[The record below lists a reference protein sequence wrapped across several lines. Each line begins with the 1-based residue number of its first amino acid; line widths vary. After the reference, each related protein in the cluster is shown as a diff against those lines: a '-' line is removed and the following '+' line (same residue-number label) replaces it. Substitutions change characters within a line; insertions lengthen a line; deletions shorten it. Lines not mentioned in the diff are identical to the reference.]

1 MEILKFFLTIPE
13 NAEKGKFQINI
24 DKYGVYSSKLP
35 WCENEKGLNTVI
47 NILNQEKFSQIFYK
61 QEDWMVKKGW
71 LDEAKTDFNPNIL
84 KKIGQDI
91 YNALFYEPSEGSERS
106 PKDLLSKKLSDLDLN
121 EELHIQL
128 QFSDKKDKRG
138 PLSDY
143 PWELACRDR
152 NFLTEQ
158 RVTFSRLIAFPGN
171 VPDFPTVEQINVLLV
186 SSTIGDID
194 EDINLHLE
202 TLNLQEQEAI
212 YESLK
217 DTGISVECKQNIS
230 FKELGAYL
238 SQIPQHKTPHVIH
251 FDGHGLHSKRCNKPD
266 CRSINKVQDS
276 HCRKCNSPLDK
287 TPQGYLVFKS
297 DGTQQADYI
306 SATEISNLISC
317 NYYGL
322 ENKNNLGARLVVIS
336 ACQSALTLNHESVF
350 NGIAQQLISKQIPA
364 VVATP
369 YNIEVTAA
377 IDFNK
382 GFYRALADKMPL
394 TTAVSRG
401 QNAIGRRGNQWYR
414 HVLYL
419 RWGNN
424 DGGRL
429 FGENTTLLFLKRY
442 VENLVDELEKEQD
455 VLEYIDL
462 LTLFY
467 QSDTT
472 NTTNKTDK
480 KSITEFTIEQIFA
493 NHQKFVLIGEPGS
506 GKSTALKHMA
516 LTQAKEFL
524 SEKFTVAMP
533 LILELEFWCDNEP
546 FDSFIKRQCKENN
559 LESIINQDFRERKI
573 ILYLDGLDVMS
584 GNKVKKIQQIKKWLE
599 TQAPEKIIIT
609 CRYDDYQDDDMDLGL
624 PTFEIQPLSIDLIRS
639 FVSQKLND
647 KSDDFLKQILSNED
661 HRSVKNNLQQ
671 LVSNPYLLSALIII
685 YKNENNNQLPI
696 NKGILLSRLI
706 KKSWKIE
713 RQKSITELL
722 PYKNVEIYFA
732 NLADYMVQQK
742 NMILKREKAI
752 SILNKDQ
759 NLLRTGK
766 DAKLLAIK
774 DDTVRFKNRLI
785 QDYFLAVK
793 LKDKDLDSIIQ
804 KYEISNGKRLKKIWD
819 SPVIA
824 LSGLENEPDKLVQ
837 KITKKDPF
845 LAAMCLNSGVKVNN
859 DTLEFIVSQLVQNFD
874 ITIQNNFE
882 EIIKDEKVGE
892 TKKLLAK
899 YYLNRLGTDALPIL
913 GKILIDNQKNA
924 FIKRAIID
932 LLDIYNDT
940 RIIHSLSEIVKY
952 PSIEEKAIQLAHQQ
966 TIKLKT
972 VMTASSVTSLA
983 LAIFASNKAS
993 KVLPTAQDVFHSI
1006 WGDKSEYNQLQLR
1019 VPAIYTLSRLK
1030 NKEANLSLISGLID
1044 TNNDI
1049 RKACLTCLKSS
1060 EWQPENEKEQLYLT
1074 IAEDRWSD
1082 CQAFGE
1088 LAIVPLISVLND
1100 ESESIQ
1106 TSVINTLGQLGLK
1119 AQDAVKPILNKL
1131 FTPSTKNNEFQKT
1144 CINAVALIPTK
1155 LAVIGL
1161 LKASL
1166 TCSEDLQKLA
1176 LRKFDNIGE
1185 KQKLDALNYILEI
1198 DFNFESIIKLKNNQT
1213 AKIFKSDENTK
1224 LKIAAIKKLG
1234 EIGSVD
1240 GINILLST
1248 INQENEELVI
1258 TCINTLSNHKE
1269 SNVISAILEKLKD
1282 KKVSIKKVAI
1292 KSLGKLQA
1300 EIAVDELVKLL
1311 PPLQNKNM
1319 FRRNISKIS
1328 TFFETN
1334 LVSDILDA
1342 LQQIGTSKAQ
1352 KAIDSWYSENK

>member
-317 NYYGL
+317 NHYGL

-472 NTTNKTDK
+472 NKTDK

-599 TQAPEKIIIT
+599 TQAPEKVIIT

-685 YKNENNNQLPI
+685 YKNENNNQLPR
-696 NKGILLSRLI
+696 NKGILLLRLI

-752 SILNKDQ
+752 SILNKDKK
-759 NLLRTGK
+759 LLRTGK

-774 DDTVRFKNRLI
+774 DDTVRFNNRLI

-793 LKDKDLDSIIQ
+793 LKDKDLDLIIQ

-824 LSGLENEPDKLVQ
+824 LSSLENEPDELIKQ
-837 KITKKDPF
+837 IAKKDPF
-845 LAAMCLNSGVKVNN
+845 LATMCLNSGVKVND
-859 DTLEFIVSQLVQNFD
+859 DTLEIIVSELIQMFD
-874 ITIQNNFE
+874 LTIQDDW
-882 EIIKDEKVGE
+882 K
-892 TKKLLAK
+892 TKEMLSRDC
-899 YYLNRLGTDALPIL
+899 LNRLGTGIVPIL
-913 GKILIDNQKNA
+913 GKLLINIQYNA
-924 FIKRAIID
+924 FIKYAIID
-932 LLDIYNDT
+932 LLDIYNDS
-940 RIIHSLSEIVKY
+940 RAIDFLSEIVKNL
-952 PSIEEKAIQLAHQQ
+952 SIEKKAMDLKDKKQKLLLGCYLGVSTISTVGDILFSKTNKLQLENKGIFQ
-966 TIKLKT
+966 TIDDKKLY
-972 VMTASSVTSLA
+972 
-983 LAIFASNKAS
+983 
-993 KVLPTAQDVFHSI
+993 
-1006 WGDKSEYNQLQLR
+1006 GKSPLR
-1019 VPAIYTLSRLK
+1019 VSAIHALGRFK
-1030 NKEANLSLISGLID
+1030 KKEARSPLID
-1044 TNNDI
+1044 GLTDANSDI
-1049 RKACLTCLKSS
+1049 RQACLCALKSS
-1060 EWQPENEKEQLYLT
+1060 GWQPESDKERLYLT
-1074 IAEDRWSD
+1074 IAENRWSD

-1088 LAIVPLISVLND
+1088 IAIEPLISILNY
-1100 ESESIQ
+1100 EIETIQ
-1106 TSVINTLGQLGLK
+1106 ISVITALGQCGLN
-1119 AQDAVKPILNKL
+1119 AQCAVEIILNKL
-1131 FTPSTKNNEFQKT
+1131 FDPNTKNNELQKS
-1144 CINAVALIPTK
+1144 CIEAIGLIPTK
-1155 LAVIGL
+1155 LAFIGL
-1161 LKASL
+1161 FKASL
-1166 TCSEDLQKLA
+1166 TFSEDLQTLALGKFNDIDETQKLA
-1176 LRKFDNIGE
+1176 ALSSVLEADFDFDN
-1185 KQKLDALNYILEI
+1185 
-1198 DFNFESIIKLKNNQT
+1198 IIKLKNNPT
-1213 AKIFKSDENTK
+1213 ANFLKCDPNIK

-1234 EIGSVD
+1234 ELGSEY
-1240 GINILLST
+1240 GINILIST
-1248 INQENEELVI
+1248 MNQENEELVI
-1258 TCINTLSNHKE
+1258 TCINTLSNHKK
-1269 SNVISAILEKLKD
+1269 SNVISAIVKKLKD
-1282 KKVSIKKVAI
+1282 KKDSIKKVAI
-1292 KSLGKLQA
+1292 QSLGKLKA
-1300 EIAVDELVKLL
+1300 EIAVDDLIQLL
-1311 PPLQNKNM
+1311 SSLQKKSV
-1319 FRRNISKIS
+1319 FKIKISKIP
-1328 TFFETN
+1328 TFSKTN
-1334 LVSDILDA
+1334 LASDILYA
-1342 LQQIGTSKAQ
+1342 LQQIGTLKAQ
-1352 KAIDSWYSENK
+1352 EAIEIWQKKE

>member
-1 MEILKFFLTIPE
+1 MKTLKLFLTVPE
-13 NAEKGKFQINI
+13 NAESGNFQINI
-24 DKYGVYSSKLP
+24 DKLDFYHSKLP
-35 WCENEKGLNTVI
+35 WYENEEGLKTVI
-47 NILNQEKFSQIFYK
+47 NILNCREFNQSFSK

-71 LDEAKTDFNPNIL
+71 LDEAKTDFNPDIF

-91 YNALFYEPSEGSERS
+91 YDALFYTPDA
-106 PKDLLSKKLSDLDLN
+106 KYLLSKKISNLELN

-128 QFSDKKDKRG
+128 QFSDKSDKRSR
-138 PLSDY
+138 LSNY
-143 PWELACRDR
+143 PWEMAYRDKK
-152 NFLTEQ
+152 LEQ
-158 RVTFSRLIAFPGN
+158 RVIFSRLIAFPEN

-317 NYYGL
+317 NHYGL

-350 NGIAQQLISKQIPA
+350 NGMAQQLIYKQIPA

-382 GFYRALADKMPL
+382 GFYRALADRMPL
-394 TTAVSRG
+394 ATAVNRG
-401 QNAIGRRGNQWYR
+401 RNAMGRRGNQWYR
-414 HVLYL
+414 PVLYL
-419 RWGNN
+419 RWEND

-429 FGENTTLLFLKRY
+429 FGENTTLLLLKRY

-467 QSDTT
+467 QSD
-472 NTTNKTDK
+472 TTNKTDK

-599 TQAPEKIIIT
+599 TQAPEKVIIT

-639 FVSQKLND
+639 FVSQKL
-647 KSDDFLKQILSNED
+647 SDESDNFLKQIFLNEE
-661 HRSVKNNLQQ
+661 HKSAKNNIQQ
-671 LVSNPYLLSALIII
+671 LASRPYLLFALIVI
-685 YKNENNNQLPI
+685 YENETNNQLPQNI
-696 NKGILLSRLI
+696 GILFSRLV
-706 KKSWKIE
+706 KNLWKIE
-713 RQKSITELL
+713 RQKSTTELL
-722 PYKNVEIYFA
+722 PYKDVEIYFA

-742 NMILKREKAI
+742 ILILKLETAI
-752 SILNKDQ
+752 SILNKDR
-759 NLLRTGK
+759 NLLWAGK
-766 DAKLLAIK
+766 NANLLAIQ
-774 DDTVRFKNRLI
+774 DNTVRFKNRLI
-785 QDYFLAVK
+785 QDYFLAVSFK
-793 LKDKDLDSIIQ
+793 EKDLDSIVQ
-804 KYEISNGKRLKKIWD
+804 KYDISNGKRLRGTWD

-824 LSGLENEPDKLVQ
+824 LSGLESEPDKLIKQ
-837 KITKKDPF
+837 IAKKDPF

-859 DTLEFIVSQLVQNFD
+859 DTLEFLVSELVQIFD

-882 EIIKDEKVGE
+882 EIIQNEKIGE

-899 YYLNRLGTDALPIL
+899 YYLNRLGSDVLPIL
-913 GKILIDNQKNA
+913 GKILIDRKKNI
-924 FIKRAIID
+924 FIKCAIID
-932 LLDIYNDT
+932 LLDMYSDT
-940 RIIHSLSEIVKY
+940 IMIDSLSEIVKD
-952 PSIEEKAIQLAHQQ
+952 PSIEERAIQLTNQQ
-966 TIKLKT
+966 LIKLKT
-972 VMTASSVTSLA
+972 VMTASSVSGLTLA
-983 LAIFASNKAS
+983 TLASNKTS
-993 KVLPTAQDVFHSI
+993 KVLRTAQDVLHRI
-1006 WGDKSEYNQLQLR
+1006 WDDESKYDQLQLR
-1019 VPAIYTLSRLK
+1019 VPAIYALSRFK

-1044 TNNDI
+1044 VNNDI
-1049 RKACLTCLKSS
+1049 RKTCLTCLKSS
-1060 EWQPENEKEQLYLT
+1060 NWQPENEKEQLYLT
-1074 IAEDRWSD
+1074 IAENRWSD
-1082 CQAFGE
+1082 CKAFGG

-1100 ESESIQ
+1100 QTESIQ
-1106 TSVINTLGQLGLK
+1106 ISVITTLGEFGLN
-1119 AQDAVKPILNKL
+1119 AQYAVQPILNKL
-1131 FTPSTKNNEFQKT
+1131 FAPNTKNNKLQKS
-1144 CINAVALIPTK
+1144 CIEAVGLIPTK

-1166 TCSEDLQKLA
+1166 TLSEDLQKLA
-1176 LRKFDNIGE
+1176 LGKFNNIGE
-1185 KQKLDALNYILEI
+1185 QQKLAGLSYVLEV
-1198 DFNFESIIKLKNNQT
+1198 DFDFDSIIKLKNNLKD
-1213 AKIFKSDENTK
+1213 KILRGNENTK

-1234 EIGSVD
+1234 ELGSEY

-1248 INQENEELVI
+1248 MNQENEELVI
-1258 TCINTLSNHKE
+1258 TCIRALSNYKK
-1269 SNVISAILEKLKD
+1269 SNVISAIVEKLKD
-1282 KKVSIKKVAI
+1282 KKVSIKKETI

-1300 EIAVDELVKLL
+1300 EIAIDELVRLL
-1311 PPLQNKNM
+1311 PPRQKKNL

-1328 TFFETN
+1328 TFFEAN
-1334 LVSDILDA
+1334 LVSDILDS

-1352 KAIDSWYSENK
+1352 QAIDNWNSENK

>member
-1 MEILKFFLTIPE
+1 MKTLKLFLTVPE
-13 NAEKGKFQINI
+13 NAESGNFQINI
-24 DKYGVYSSKLP
+24 DKLDFYHSKLP
-35 WCENEKGLNTVI
+35 WYENEEGLKTVI
-47 NILNQEKFSQIFYK
+47 NILNCREFNQSFSK

-71 LDEAKTDFNPNIL
+71 LDEAKTDFNPDIF

-91 YNALFYEPSEGSERS
+91 YNALFYTPDA
-106 PKDLLSKKLSDLDLN
+106 KYLLSKKISNLELN

-128 QFSDKKDKRG
+128 QFSDKSEKRSR
-138 PLSDY
+138 LSNY
-143 PWELACRDR
+143 PWEMAYRDKK
-152 NFLTEQ
+152 LEQ
-158 RVTFSRLIAFPGN
+158 RVIFSRLIAFPEN

-217 DTGISVECKQNIS
+217 DTGINVECKQNIS
-230 FKELGAYL
+230 FKELSAYL
-238 SQIPQHKTPHVIH
+238 SQIPLNKTPHVIH
-251 FDGHGLHSKRCNKPD
+251 FDGHGLRGKRCNKPD
-266 CRSINKVQDS
+266 CRSINTVKDS

-297 DGTQQADYI
+297 DWTQQADYI
-306 SATEISNLISC
+306 SATEISNLISG
-317 NYYGL
+317 NNYGL
-322 ENKNNLGARLVVIS
+322 ENKTNLGARLVVIS

-599 TQAPEKIIIT
+599 TQAPEKVIIT

-685 YKNENNNQLPI
+685 YKNENNNQLPR

-722 PYKNVEIYFA
+722 PYKDVEIYFA

-742 NMILKREKAI
+742 ILILKCEKAI
-752 SILNKDQ
+752 SILNKDK
-759 NLLRTGK
+759 NLLRIGK
-766 DAKLLAIK
+766 DANLLAIK

-793 LKDKDLDSIIQ
+793 FKDKDLDLVIK
-804 KYEISNGKRLKKIWD
+804 KYNISNGKRLRQIWD

-824 LSGLENEPDKLVQ
+824 LSGLENDPDKLIKQ
-837 KITKKDPF
+837 ITKKDPF
-845 LAAMCLNSGVKVNN
+845 LAAMCLNSGVKVNY
-859 DTLEFIVSQLVQNFD
+859 DTLEFIVSELILIFD
-874 ITIQNNFE
+874 ITIKDDFE
-882 EIIKDEKVGE
+882 EIKRKENIWK
-892 TKKLLAK
+892 TKKILSRE
-899 YYLNRLGTDALPIL
+899 YLNRLGTKIIPIL
-913 GKILIDNQKNA
+913 GKFLLDPKNNA
-924 FIKRAIID
+924 FIKCAIID
-932 LLDIYNDT
+932 LLGMYNDT
-940 RIIHSLSEIVKY
+940 RTIPFLSEIVKD
-952 PSIEEKAIQLAHQQ
+952 PSIEKKAIDLADRKSHQEKYLLRTSQ
-966 TIKLKT
+966 GINYISILSKPTKFDQVFSKNQAISRKISEEKLKYD
-972 VMTASSVTSLA
+972 S
-983 LAIFASNKAS
+983 
-993 KVLPTAQDVFHSI
+993 
-1006 WGDKSEYNQLQLR
+1006 LR
-1019 VPAIYTLSRLK
+1019 VSAIHTLGRFK
-1030 NKEANLSLISGLID
+1030 KKEANLPLIDGLID
-1044 TNNDI
+1044 ANNNI
-1049 RKACLTCLKSS
+1049 RKACLTALKSS
-1060 EWQPENEKEQLYLT
+1060 NWQPGNEKERLYLT
-1074 IAEDRWSD
+1074 IAENRWSD
-1082 CQAFGE
+1082 CPAFGE
-1088 LAIVPLISVLND
+1088 LAITPLISVLND
-1100 ESESIQ
+1100 ETESIKI
-1106 TSVINTLGQLGLK
+1106 SVITVLGECGLN
-1119 AQDAVKPILNKL
+1119 AQYAVELILKILLTSN
-1131 FTPSTKNNEFQKT
+1131 TKNNELKKT
-1144 CINAVALIPTK
+1144 CIEAIGLIPTR

-1166 TCSEDLQKLA
+1166 TCSEDLQGLALGKFNDIDETQKLA
-1176 LRKFDNIGE
+1176 GLSS
-1185 KQKLDALNYILEI
+1185 ILEV
-1198 DFNFESIIKLKNNQT
+1198 DFDFDSLIKLKNNLT
-1213 AKIFKSDENTK
+1213 AKIFKDNENTK
-1224 LKIAAIKKLG
+1224 LKIAAIKILG
-1234 EIGSVD
+1234 ELGSVD
-1240 GINILLST
+1240 GIKILLST
-1248 INQENEELVI
+1248 MNQENEELVI
-1258 TCINTLSNHKE
+1258 NCIDTLSNHKK
-1269 SNVISAILEKLKD
+1269 SDVISAIVQKLKD
-1282 KKVSIKKVAI
+1282 QKDSIKKISI
-1292 KSLGKLQA
+1292 KSLGKLKA
-1300 EIAVDELVKLL
+1300 EIAVDDLVKLL
-1311 PPLQNKNM
+1311 TSLQKKNL
-1319 FRRNISKIS
+1319 FGLQISKIH
-1328 TFFETN
+1328 TFSKTN
-1334 LVSDILDA
+1334 LVGDILDA
-1342 LQQIGTSKAQ
+1342 LQQIGTPKAQ
-1352 KAIDSWYSENK
+1352 EAIDSWNRNNK